1 MQIKTRIK
9 VLVASLAAALVV
21 SVVGGWALSRSGD
34 DTSSAGTST
43 GDDEVAVLD
52 TPGTAQIPGIETNDQ
67 VDGDPLPSIELFTND
82 GEAIDTDDL
91 RGRPLVINLWYST
104 CEPCKRELP
113 AFAEVHA
120 EFGDRVRFI
129 GVNPQDVPETNESF
143 ARERGVQYELLL
155 DRDGA
160 FTVEL
165 GVARFPSTFFVSA
178 DGTIV
183 RQSGVLE
190 ADDLRSYVEELL
202 A

>member
-1 MQIKTRIK
+1 MRIK
-9 VLVASLAAALVV
+9 VLVASLATAVVV

-34 DTSSAGTST
+34 DTSSADTST

>member
-1 MQIKTRIK
+1 M
-9 VLVASLAAALVV
+9 LVTSLAVALAV

-34 DTSSAGTST
+34 DTSSNGTS
-43 GDDEVAVLD
+43 GADDEIAVLD

-67 VDGDPLPSIELFTND
+67 VDGDPLPSVDLFTND
-82 GEAIDTDDL
+82 GVAINTDEL
-91 RGRPLVINLWYST
+91 RGQPLVINLWYST

-113 AFAEVHA
+113 AFAEVQA
-120 EFGDRVRFI
+120 EYGDRVRFV

-160 FTVEL
+160 LTVEL
-165 GVARFPSTFFVSA
+165 GVARFPSTFFVSP

-190 ADDLRSYVEELL
+190 ADDLRSHVEELL
-202 A
+202 G

>member
-1 MQIKTRIK
+1 M
-9 VLVASLAAALVV
+9 LVASLAAALVV

-34 DTSSAGTST
+34 DA
-43 GDDEVAVLD
+43 DEPLDAVLE
-52 TPGTAQIPGIETNDQ
+52 TPGTAQVPGIETNDQ
-67 VDGDPLPSIELFTND
+67 VDGDPLPSVDLFTND
-82 GEAIDTDDL
+82 GVAISTDEL

-113 AFAEVHA
+113 AFAEVQA
-120 EFGDRVRFI
+120 EFGDRVRFV

-160 FTVEL
+160 FTVQL
-165 GVARFPSTFFVSA
+165 GVARFPSTFFVGA

-183 RQSGVLE
+183 RQSGVLDE
-190 ADDLRSYVEELL
+190 DDLRTYVEELL
-202 A
+202 G